1 MRTIAIAAALALV
14 AIEAGAFT
22 IDAQTYFAYVEIP
35 RPSRRH
41 LQEYVLLSH
50 KKCTAKGA
58 PAGAKQATYLVAGRE
73 SPGCWMKFD
82 KPLIAICRVSAGE
95 KPAVGNDCYDIPQN
109 RFIDTSTLPR
119 QADF

>member
-73 SPGCWMKFD
+73 SPGCWMKFRQAPECD
-82 KPLIAICRVSAGE
+82 RPISAGA
-95 KPAVGNDCYDIPQN
+95 KPAVGTIAMTN
-109 RFIDTSTLPR
+109 RRI
-119 QADF
+119 A